1 MGKKISFPLVIFE
14 RRKAEELRACWK
26 RHLSIDM
33 QVSGDVCHSA
43 QKTLKHF
50 GKEEAEAILMQTVCF
65 WYPGSRK
72 KRQILLRLKNLNW
85 DYLK

>member
-50 GKEEAEAILMQTVCF
+50 GRGRSYSYADSVFLVSRIEEKEANIA
-65 WYPGSRK
+65 
-72 KRQILLRLKNLNW
+72 
-85 DYLK
+85 